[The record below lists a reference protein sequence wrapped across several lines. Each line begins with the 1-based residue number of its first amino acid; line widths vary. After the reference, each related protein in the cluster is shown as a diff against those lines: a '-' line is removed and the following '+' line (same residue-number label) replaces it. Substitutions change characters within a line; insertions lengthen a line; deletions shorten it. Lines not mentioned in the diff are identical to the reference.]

1 MDDELVFG
9 WFKIRGGLNGE
20 LVHAGLFD
28 AVGGLPCLVAQHCG
42 GLERC
47 LDVFCFSVMG
57 DGSRRRRGHIHALHL
72 HGVHKGNLQLHVGVL
87 LVGNRGGR
95 GNDHAK
101 MGLGLGSPHEQ
112 QSKAGAANFPH
123 RKFLLVEV
131 EGVAAVS

>member
-1 MDDELVFG
+1 MT
-9 WFKIRGGLNGE
+9 
-20 LVHAGLFD
+20 
-28 AVGGLPCLVAQHCG
+28 QHGG

-47 LDVFCFSVMG
+47 LDVFGFSVMG

-72 HGVHKGNLQLHVGVL
+72 HWVYKGNFQLHVGVL
-87 LVGNRGGR
+87 FVGNRGGG
-95 GNDHAK
+95 GNDHAE

-131 EGVAAVS
+131 EGVAAMA